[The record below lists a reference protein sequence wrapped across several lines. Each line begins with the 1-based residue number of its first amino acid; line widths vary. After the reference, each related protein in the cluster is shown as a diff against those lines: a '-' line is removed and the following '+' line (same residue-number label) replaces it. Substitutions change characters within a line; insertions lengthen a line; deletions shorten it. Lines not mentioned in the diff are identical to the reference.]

1 MMFKCFL
8 LSLLLFFLEA
18 QGKGGGGGT
27 DNSKATK
34 SEIIFVFVVVCLFF
48 LGVLIAYCIWW
59 KCCQKN
65 ETQVETEARLED
77 HEKPVSRLTKL
88 RMWVHR

>member
-1 MMFKCFL
+1 MMFKCFFISVL
-8 LSLLLFFLEA
+8 LIFEV

-27 DNSKATK
+27 DNSNATK
-34 SEIIFVFVVVCLFF
+34 DEIIFVFIVVCGFF
-48 LGVLIAYCIWW
+48 LALLIAYCIWW

-77 HEKPVSRLTKL
+77 HDKPVSRMDKL
-88 RMWVHR
+88 RMWAHR